1 MGTKVDN
8 HHLDSNFVSA
18 QWVNFINKYNL
29 TTQQATQFK
38 HYLDL
43 LVEWNNKFNL
53 TAITNEA
60 EIIKYHFDDSL
71 AISKHLDFQTL
82 QTTAD
87 IGTGAGFP
95 GLALK
100 ILFPH
105 LHMIL
110 IEVNNKKRSFLAHVA
125 QELEL
130 ENVIIYAEDWRTFL
144 RTVPNKNTLVR
155 GPHLKCNT
163 EWEQIDYFF
172 ARASLQPEELVRV
185 FKPSCAYKNAIL
197 VYWAS
202 EQWKPEKREAC
213 FVEKEI
219 VYTLDTVQRKLIFF
233 CTKKLKNN

>member
-18 QWVNFINKYNL
+18 QWVNFINKYNI
-29 TTQQATQFK
+29 TEQQATQFK

-53 TAITNEA
+53 TAITHED

-125 QELEL
+125 QELGL
-130 ENVIIYAEDWRTFL
+130 ENITIYAYDWRTFL
-144 RTVPNKNTLVR
+144 RTSDY
-155 GPHLKCNT
+155 
-163 EWEQIDYFF
+163 EIDYFF
-172 ARASLQPEELVRV
+172 ARASLQPEELIRV
-185 FKPSCAYKNAIL
+185 FKPSCIYKDAVL

-202 EQWKPEKREAC
+202 QQWKPEKLEAC

-219 VYTLDTVQRKLIFF
+219 VYTLDTIQRKLIFF
-233 CTKKLKNN
+233 AQKKN